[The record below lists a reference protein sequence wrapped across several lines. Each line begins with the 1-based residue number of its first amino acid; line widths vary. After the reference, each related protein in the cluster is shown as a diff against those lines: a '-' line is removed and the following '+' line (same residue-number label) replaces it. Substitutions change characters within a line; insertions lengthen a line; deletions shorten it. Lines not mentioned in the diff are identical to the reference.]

1 MRKTVISIVFLLLA
15 TMTQAQDFTSK
26 IDVKGIK
33 VDSLLMEKKGSKINL
48 EMFVNLSEL
57 DVHATE
63 VAVLTPWIVK
73 DGDSLKLQSVAL
85 FGRNRYIY
93 YSRNPELK
101 PTGKNDLEYKKSEA
115 PAVVKCDLQIPYM
128 EWMTG
133 CSLYMNLSTYGCCGK
148 QLGDENEPLV
158 EKFPLDRYVPQLVYI
173 RPQAEPVKTR
183 EISGS
188 AYIDFPVSSIVISPE
203 YRNNAVELQ
212 KIIGTIDSVKLD
224 EDIVITSLSIKGYA
238 SPESSYS
245 NNTRLAKGRTRSLR
259 EYVENLYDFEKDF
272 IKTSYEPE
280 NWEGLKEY
288 VEASELSHKKEI
300 LAVINS
306 KDDPDKKEAYIRK
319 TWKDEYKH
327 LLEVCY
333 PTLRRSDY
341 RIEYVIRNYTSLA
354 EIENVMKSAPQK
366 LSLEEFYLLSQLYK
380 NNSEELNELWET
392 AVRMYPNDETAN
404 MNAANSA
411 ISRGD
416 FKRARLYLE
425 RAGKSPEVVYAL
437 GVIEVLNGNYDAA
450 RPLLDAA
457 AAGGI
462 EEAVEAREK
471 MSNHLRVSFSNK
483 NKGK

>member
-1 MRKTVISIVFLLLA
+1 MKKTIICIFFLFLA
-15 TMTQAQDFTSK
+15 VMVQAQDFTSK
-26 IDVKGIK
+26 VDVKGIK
-33 VDSLLMEKKGSKINL
+33 VDSLLMEKNGSKINL

-57 DVHATE
+57 DVHSTE

-73 DGDSLKLQSVAL
+73 ESDSLKLQSVAL

-101 PTGKNDLEYKKSEA
+101 PTGGKDLEYRTSEA
-115 PAVVKCDLQIPYM
+115 PGVVKCNLQIPYM
-128 EWMTG
+128 EWMAG

-148 QLGDENEPLV
+148 QLVDESEQLV
-158 EKFPLDRYVPQLVYI
+158 EKFPLDRYIPRLVHI
-173 RPQAEPVKTR
+173 PPQAEAVKTR

-188 AYIDFPVSSIVISPE
+188 ANIDFPVSSTVISPE

-224 EDIVITSLSIKGYA
+224 EDIIITSLSIKGFA
-238 SPESSYS
+238 SPESPYS
-245 NNTRLAKGRTRSLR
+245 NNSRLAKGRTRSLR
-259 EYVENLYDFEKDF
+259 EYVENLYDFEEDF
-272 IKTSYEPE
+272 IKTDYEPE

-288 VEASELSHKKEI
+288 VKASELPHKKEI

-306 KDDPDKKEAYIRK
+306 KDDPDKKEARIKK

-354 EIENVMKSAPQK
+354 EIEKVMKTAPQK

-392 AVRMYPNDETAN
+392 AVRMYPDDETAN

-425 RAGKSPEVVYAL
+425 RAGKSPEVIYAL
-437 GVIEVLNGNYDAA
+437 GVIEALSGNYDAA

-457 AAGGI
+457 AEGGI
-462 EEAVEAREK
+462 EEAVETREK
-471 MSNHLRVSFSNK
+471 MSNHLRVSFRNE
-483 NKGK
+483 